1 MDKELCASISDWQK
15 AFDLVKRTKL
25 MQILKKTGIDWR
37 ETRLISK
44 LYTYQSVKVR
54 MDQEEARSV
63 ETGRGVSTG
72 CCLSLN
78 LFHLQN
84 EYLPKVGLEASGD
97 LNTGGQV
104 IRNVKHADDFVLL
117 AKEERLLQGMFIR
130 PTEIGR
136 CYGMDINVEKI
147 R

>member
-54 MDQEEARSV
+54 MDQEETRSV

-72 CCLSLN
+72 CCLSLI
-78 LFHLQN
+78 LF
-84 EYLPKVGLEASGD
+84 
-97 LNTGGQV
+97 
-104 IRNVKHADDFVLL
+104 
-117 AKEERLLQGMFIR
+117 
-130 PTEIGR
+130 
-136 CYGMDINVEKI
+136 
-147 R
+147 